1 MKTLR
6 LGNIELIPIHRDFSS
21 YKEFL
26 DWADSLSDGLERA
39 NYKQSKYIISLKK
52 LGVFDHIKNNYSVT
66 LTSEIVLQVDN
77 DFGFSRDGLS
87 VIIDDPSE
95 VLKFLNSEDA
105 VGYDGNGDEIDLKR
119 GHSKIIDW
127 SEESSISFIIRTI

>member
-1 MKTLR
+1 MSTLK
-6 LGNIELIPIHRDFSS
+6 LGHIELIPIHRDFSS

-26 DWADSLSDGLERA
+26 DWGDSLSDGLKRA

-52 LGVFDHIKNNYSVT
+52 LGVFNHIKNNYSVT

-77 DFGFSRDGLS
+77 DFGFSMNGTS
-87 VIIDDPSE
+87 VLIDDPIE
-95 VLKFLNSEDA
+95 VEKFLNSEDA

-119 GHSKIIDW
+119 GDSKIIDW

>member
-1 MKTLR
+1 MRTLR
-6 LGNIELIPIHRDFSS
+6 LGHIELIPIHRDFSS

-26 DWADSLSDGLERA
+26 DWSDSLSDGLKRA

-77 DFGFSRDGLS
+77 DFGLS
-87 VIIDDPSE
+87 MNGTSVLIDDPIE
-95 VLKFLNSEDA
+95 VEKFLNSEDA
-105 VGYDGNGDEIDLKR
+105 VGYDGNGDEIDLQR

-127 SEESSISFIIRTI
+127 SEESSILFIIRTI

>member
-1 MKTLR
+1 MRTLR
-6 LGNIELIPIHRDFSS
+6 LGHIELIPIHRDFSS

-26 DWADSLSDGLERA
+26 DWAE
-39 NYKQSKYIISLKK
+39 SKYIISLKK

-77 DFGFSRDGLS
+77 DFGFSMNGTS
-87 VIIDDPSE
+87 VLIDDPIE
-95 VLKFLNSEDA
+95 VEKFLNSEDA

-127 SEESSISFIIRTI
+127 SEESSILFIIRTI

>member
-1 MKTLR
+1 MSTLK
-6 LGNIELIPIHRDFSS
+6 LGHIELIPIHRDFSS

-77 DFGFSRDGLS
+77 DFGFSMNGTS
-87 VIIDDPSE
+87 VLIDDPIE
-95 VLKFLNSEDA
+95 VEKFLNSEDA

>member
-1 MKTLR
+1 MKTLK
-6 LGNIELIPIHRDFSS
+6 LGHIELIPIHRDFSS

-26 DWADSLSDGLERA
+26 DWSDSLSDGLKRA

-77 DFGFSRDGLS
+77 DFGLS
-87 VIIDDPSE
+87 MNGSSVLIDDPIE
-95 VLKFLNSEDA
+95 VEKFLNSEDA
-105 VGYDGNGDEIDLKR
+105 VGYDGNGDEIDLQR

-127 SEESSISFIIRTI
+127 SEESSILFIIRTI

>member
-1 MKTLR
+1 MRTLR
-6 LGNIELIPIHRDFSS
+6 LGHIELIPIHRDFSS

-77 DFGFSRDGLS
+77 DFGFSMNGTS
-87 VIIDDPSE
+87 VLIDDPIE
-95 VLKFLNSEDA
+95 VEKFLNSEDA

-127 SEESSISFIIRTI
+127 SEESSIFFIIRTI

>member
-1 MKTLR
+1 MSTLK
-6 LGNIELIPIHRDFSS
+6 LGHIELIPIHRDFSS

-26 DWADSLSDGLERA
+26 DWSDSLSDGLKRA

-77 DFGFSRDGLS
+77 DFGLS
-87 VIIDDPSE
+87 MNGTSVLIDDPIE
-95 VLKFLNSEDA
+95 VEKFLNSEDA

>member
-1 MKTLR
+1 MSTIK
-6 LGNIELIPIHRDFSS
+6 LGHIELIPIHRDFSS

-26 DWADSLSDGLERA
+26 DWSDSLSDGLKRA

-52 LGVFDHIKNNYSVT
+52 LGVFNHIKNNYSVT

-77 DFGFSRDGLS
+77 DFGFSMNGTS
-87 VIIDDPSE
+87 VLIDDPIE
-95 VLKFLNSEDA
+95 VEKFLNSEDA

-119 GHSKIIDW
+119 GDSKIIDW

>member
-1 MKTLR
+1 MRTLR
-6 LGNIELIPIHRDFSS
+6 LGHIELIPIHRDFSS

-26 DWADSLSDGLERA
+26 DWADSLSDGLRKS

-77 DFGFSRDGLS
+77 DFGFSMNGTS
-87 VIIDDPSE
+87 VLIDDPIE
-95 VLKFLNSEDA
+95 VEKFLNSEDA

-127 SEESSISFIIRTI
+127 SEESSILFIIRTI

>member
-1 MKTLR
+1 MITLK
-6 LGNIELIPIHRDFSS
+6 LGHIELIPIHRDFSS

-26 DWADSLSDGLERA
+26 DWSDSLSNGLRKS
-39 NYKQSKYIISLKK
+39 NYKESKYIISLNK

-77 DFGFSRDGLS
+77 DFGLS
-87 VIIDDPSE
+87 MNGSSVLIDDPIE
-95 VLKFLNSEDA
+95 VEKFLNSEDA
-105 VGYDGNGDEIDLKR
+105 VGYDGDGGGIVLNRDQA
-119 GHSKIIDW
+119 KIIDW

>member
-95 VLKFLNSEDA
+95 VLKFLNHEDA

>member
-1 MKTLR
+1 MSTLK
-6 LGNIELIPIHRDFSS
+6 LGHIELIPIHRDFSS

-77 DFGFSRDGLS
+77 DFGLS
-87 VIIDDPSE
+87 MNGSSVLIDDPIE
-95 VLKFLNSEDA
+95 VEKFLNSEDA

>member
-1 MKTLR
+1 MSTLK
-6 LGNIELIPIHRDFSS
+6 LGHIELIPIHRDFSS

-26 DWADSLSDGLERA
+26 DWSDSLSDGLKRA

-77 DFGFSRDGLS
+77 DFGLS
-87 VIIDDPSE
+87 MNGSSVLIDDPIE
-95 VLKFLNSEDA
+95 VEKFLNSEDA
-105 VGYDGNGDEIDLKR
+105 VGYDGNGDEIDLQR

-127 SEESSISFIIRTI
+127 SEESSILFIIRTI

>member
-77 DFGFSRDGLS
+77 DFGFSMNGTS
-87 VIIDDPSE
+87 VLIDDPIE
-95 VLKFLNSEDA
+95 VEKFLNSEDA

>member
-1 MKTLR
+1 MSTLK
-6 LGNIELIPIHRDFSS
+6 LGHIELIPIHRDFSS

-77 DFGFSRDGLS
+77 DFGFSMNGTS
-87 VIIDDPSE
+87 VLIDDPIE
-95 VLKFLNSEDA
+95 VEKFLNSEDA

-127 SEESSISFIIRTI
+127 SEESSILFIIRTI

>member
-1 MKTLR
+1 MSTLK
-6 LGNIELIPIHRDFSS
+6 LGHIELIPIHRDFSS
-21 YKEFL
+21 SKEFL

-77 DFGFSRDGLS
+77 DFGFSMNGTS
-87 VIIDDPSE
+87 VLIDDPIE
-95 VLKFLNSEDA
+95 VEKFLNSEDA

-127 SEESSISFIIRTI
+127 SEESSILFIIRTI

>member
-1 MKTLR
+1 MSTLK
-6 LGNIELIPIHRDFSS
+6 LGHIELIPIHRDFSS

-26 DWADSLSDGLERA
+26 DWSDSLSDGLKRA

-77 DFGFSRDGLS
+77 DFGLS
-87 VIIDDPSE
+87 MNGSSVLIDDPIE
-95 VLKFLNSEDA
+95 VEKFLNSEDA

>member
-1 MKTLR
+1 MSKLK
-6 LGNIELIPIHRDFSS
+6 LGHIELIPIHRDFSS

-26 DWADSLSDGLERA
+26 DWGDSLSDGLKRA

-52 LGVFDHIKNNYSVT
+52 LGVFNHIKNNYSVT

-77 DFGFSRDGLS
+77 DFGFSMNGTS
-87 VIIDDPSE
+87 VLIDDPIE
-95 VLKFLNSEDA
+95 VEKFLNSEDA

-119 GHSKIIDW
+119 GDSKIIDW

>member
-1 MKTLR
+1 MRTLR
-6 LGNIELIPIHRDFSS
+6 LGHIELIPIHRDFSS

-77 DFGFSRDGLS
+77 DFGFSMNGTS
-87 VIIDDPSE
+87 VLIDDPIE
-95 VLKFLNSEDA
+95 VEKFLNSEDA

-127 SEESSISFIIRTI
+127 SEESSILFIIRTI

>member
-1 MKTLR
+1 MRTLR
-6 LGNIELIPIHRDFSS
+6 LGHIELIPIHRDFSS

-26 DWADSLSDGLERA
+26 DWSDSLSDGLKRA

-77 DFGFSRDGLS
+77 DFGFSMNGTS
-87 VIIDDPSE
+87 VLIDDPIE
-95 VLKFLNSEDA
+95 VEKFLNSEDA

-127 SEESSISFIIRTI
+127 SEESSISFITREI

>member
-1 MKTLR
+1 MSTLK
-6 LGNIELIPIHRDFSS
+6 LGHIELIPIHRDFSS

-26 DWADSLSDGLERA
+26 DWSDSLSDGLKRA

-77 DFGFSRDGLS
+77 DFGFSMNGSS
-87 VIIDDPSE
+87 VLIDDPIE
-95 VLKFLNSEDA
+95 VEKFLNSEDA
-105 VGYDGNGDEIDLKR
+105 VGYDGNGDEIDLQR

-127 SEESSISFIIRTI
+127 SEESSILFIIRTI